1 MDIPI
6 HVDEIKEMTFR
17 SCENLTTV
25 HIPDGVKRI
34 GTHAFLDCAFTS
46 IKLPEKLAKIDGSAF
61 MGCNN
66 LKSIVIPES
75 VTEIGD
81 WAFGDCMDLEYVT
94 ISNSV
99 KKIGY
104 KAFSGTKWDDSWEDG
119 PVYIG
124 NILYTYKGE
133 IPQDTELVVKDGT
146 IYISSGALQWHGGTR
161 FSVVIPGS
169 VTEIGSGA
177 FLYCDGLYSV
187 HFSEGLKVIGSEAF
201 SECQGLTSVTIPNSV
216 EEIGEYAFSGCSA
229 LREINNGMQVEKIGT
244 EAFDNTKWYN
254 VQPDGLIYLG
264 HCLYKYK
271 GTMLPNT
278 HIDIADG
285 TLGIATRAFADCNNL
300 KSVTI
305 PTSVKKIGEWAFS
318 GCTGL
323 TSVDLSEG
331 ITEINA
337 FTFWGCTSLKSI
349 SIPYGVTSIGTSAFG
364 GCSGLT
370 SVVIPNSVKEIGMS
384 AFSAINEMTSLIIPN
399 SVESIDI
406 QAFWGWRNLTDVYC
420 YAESVPIAEDAFLPH
435 EIINTVLHVP
445 AQALEAYQ
453 AASAWNNFAK
463 ILPLPELEPMQED
476 MAMTFA
482 DNVTE
487 ETDLSDVVIDN
498 IYVTIDANQGDMFD
512 VESQCINLTSTVDET
527 ILASIAEKN
536 VNEPVV
542 KELFNGLIMEVP
554 AGTGTFNITT
564 QTTGNRILNV
574 KVGNQEVQSF
584 SQPERGTVEIQYET
598 EENAY
603 VYIYGGVLTSDAK
616 SRKIEATSSDAD
628 VVKIYGIQWS
638 YTPPAS
644 IDSLTANKIE
654 AACQIYTINGLQV
667 NALQKGVN
675 IIKYMSGKVKK
686 VVMK

>member
-1 MDIPI
+1 M
-6 HVDEIKEMTFR
+6 
-17 SCENLTTV
+17 
-25 HIPDGVKRI
+25 
-34 GTHAFLDCAFTS
+34 
-46 IKLPEKLAKIDGSAF
+46 
-61 MGCNN
+61 
-66 LKSIVIPES
+66 
-75 VTEIGD
+75 
-81 WAFGDCMDLEYVT
+81 
-94 ISNSV
+94 
-99 KKIGY
+99 
-104 KAFSGTKWDDSWEDG
+104 
-119 PVYIG
+119 
-124 NILYTYKGE
+124 
-133 IPQDTELVVKDGT
+133 
-146 IYISSGALQWHGGTR
+146 
-161 FSVVIPGS
+161 
-169 VTEIGSGA
+169 
-177 FLYCDGLYSV
+177 
-187 HFSEGLKVIGSEAF
+187 
-201 SECQGLTSVTIPNSV
+201 
-216 EEIGEYAFSGCSA
+216 
-229 LREINNGMQVEKIGT
+229 
-244 EAFDNTKWYN
+244 
-254 VQPDGLIYLG
+254 
-264 HCLYKYK
+264 
-271 GTMLPNT
+271 
-278 HIDIADG
+278 
-285 TLGIATRAFADCNNL
+285 
-300 KSVTI
+300 
-305 PTSVKKIGEWAFS
+305 
-318 GCTGL
+318 
-323 TSVDLSEG
+323 
-331 ITEINA
+331 
-337 FTFWGCTSLKSI
+337 
-349 SIPYGVTSIGTSAFG
+349 
-364 GCSGLT
+364 T

-384 AFSAINEMTSLIIPN
+384 AFCAINEMTSLIIPN